1 MTNYVF
7 AYSGGT
13 GMAAT
18 PQEQEQSMADWG
30 AWFGAIGASLVEGG
44 NPFGAAR
51 TVHADGSA
59 TDGGV
64 SALTGYTVV
73 SAPDLA
79 AAADLAKGCPVLT
92 TGGTVEVY
100 EAIEM

>member
-7 AYSGGT
+7 TYSGGA

-18 PQEQEQSMADWG
+18 PEAQEKSMAEWG

-44 NPFGAAR
+44 NPFGASR
-51 TVHADGSA
+51 TVHGDGSA
-59 TDGGV
+59 TDSGV
-64 SALTGYTVV
+64 SALTGYSVV
-73 SAPDLA
+73 SAPDIA
-79 AAADLAKGCPVLT
+79 AAADLAKGCPILM
-92 TGGTVEVY
+92 TGGKVEVY